1 LRAVAMSQ
9 PTMSPPPIDL
19 TASSLVA
26 VSRTALSALR
36 AALLRDAGPAA
47 ASYFQEAGYAGGA
60 AVFEAFRAWLRERGH
75 ETPDALGV
83 DEFAARASEFFH
95 DLGWGSL
102 RLGALRDTV
111 ATLDS
116 TDWSEAEVA
125 GGLDQPACHLSTGM
139 FADFFGRIADAP
151 LAVMEVECR
160 SAGDAR
166 CRFLLGSA
174 EVMER
179 LYESMAQGKAYGAA
193 VEAI

>member
-1 LRAVAMSQ
+1 MSQ
-9 PTMSPPPIDL
+9 ETIPHPIDL
-19 TASSLVA
+19 TASTLVA
-26 VSRTALSALR
+26 VSRAALSTLR
-36 AALLRDAGPAA
+36 ASLLRDAGPAA
-47 ASYFQEAGYAGGA
+47 AGYLQEAGYAGGA
-60 AVFEAFRAWLRERGH
+60 AVFDAFRTWLQERGH
-75 ETPDALGV
+75 GSPESLGV
-83 DEFAARASEFFH
+83 DEFAVRASEYFH
-95 DLGWGSL
+95 DLGWGSI
-102 RLGALRDTV
+102 RLGALRDAV

-116 TDWSEAEVA
+116 TDWGEADPT

-139 FADFFGRIADAP
+139 FADFFGRIADTP

-179 LYESMAQGKAYGAA
+179 LYESMSEGKGYEAA

>member
-1 LRAVAMSQ
+1 MSHETI
-9 PTMSPPPIDL
+9 PHPIDL
-19 TASSLVA
+19 TASTLVA
-26 VSRTALSALR
+26 VSRAALSALR
-36 AALLRDAGPAA
+36 ASLLRDAGPAA
-47 ASYFQEAGYAGGA
+47 AGYFQEAGYAGGA
-60 AVFEAFRAWLRERGH
+60 AVFDTFRTWLHERGH
-75 ETPDALGV
+75 ASPESLGV
-83 DEFAARASEFFH
+83 DEFAARASEYFH
-95 DLGWGSL
+95 DLGWGSI
-102 RLGALRDTV
+102 RLGALRDAV

-116 TDWSEAEVA
+116 TDWGEADPT

-139 FADFFGRIADAP
+139 FADFFGRIADTP

-179 LYESMAQGKAYGAA
+179 LYESMSEGKAYDAA

>member
-1 LRAVAMSQ
+1 MSQ
-9 PTMSPPPIDL
+9 ETIPHPIDL
-19 TASSLVA
+19 TASTLVA
-26 VSRTALSALR
+26 ISR
-36 AALLRDAGPAA
+36 AALSSLRASLIRDAGPAA
-47 ASYFQEAGYAGGA
+47 AGYFQEAGYAGGA
-60 AVFEAFRAWLRERGH
+60 AVFDAFRLWLRERGQG
-75 ETPDALGV
+75 EPDSLEV
-83 DEFAARASEFFH
+83 EEFAARASEYFQ

-102 RLGALRDTV
+102 RLGALRDAV

-116 TDWSEAEVA
+116 SDWNEAESG

-139 FADFFGRIADAP
+139 FADFFGRIADTP

-160 SAGDAR
+160 SAGDSR

-179 LYESMAQGKAYGAA
+179 LYEAMAEGKGYEAA

>member
-1 LRAVAMSQ
+1 MSHETI
-9 PTMSPPPIDL
+9 PHPIDL
-19 TASSLVA
+19 TASTLVA
-26 VSRTALSALR
+26 VSRAALSALR
-36 AALLRDAGPAA
+36 ASLLRDAGPAA
-47 ASYFQEAGYAGGA
+47 AGYFQEAGYAGGA
-60 AVFEAFRAWLRERGH
+60 AVFDAFRTWLQERGYGS
-75 ETPDALGV
+75 PDSLGV
-83 DEFAARASEFFH
+83 DEFAARASEYFH
-95 DLGWGSL
+95 DLGWGSI

-116 TDWSEAEVA
+116 TDWGEVDPA

-139 FADFFGRIADAP
+139 FADFFGRIADTP

-179 LYESMAQGKAYGAA
+179 LYEAMAEGKGYEAA
-193 VEAI
+193 VEGI

>member
-1 LRAVAMSQ
+1 MSQ
-9 PTMSPPPIDL
+9 ETISHPIDL
-19 TASSLVA
+19 TASTLVA
-26 VSRTALSALR
+26 VSRAAISALR
-36 AALLRDAGPAA
+36 NSLLRDAGPAA
-47 ASYFQEAGYAGGA
+47 AGYFQEAGYAGGA
-60 AVFEAFRAWLRERGH
+60 AVFDAFRMWLRERGH
-75 ETPDALGV
+75 AEPDSLGV
-83 DEFAARASEFFH
+83 EEFAARASEYFQ

-102 RLGALRDTV
+102 RLGALRETV

-116 TDWSEAEVA
+116 PDWGEVDPA

-139 FADFFGRIADAP
+139 FADFFGRIAATP

-160 SAGDAR
+160 SAGDSR

-179 LYESMAQGKAYGAA
+179 LYESMAEGKGYEAA

>member
-1 LRAVAMSQ
+1 MAQ
-9 PTMSPPPIDL
+9 ETITHPIDL
-19 TASSLVA
+19 TASSLIA
-26 VSRTALSALR
+26 VSRAAISALR
-36 AALLRDAGPAA
+36 TSLLRDAGPAA

-60 AVFEAFRAWLRERGH
+60 AVFDAFRGWLHERGYG
-75 ETPDALGV
+75 EPDALGV
-83 DEFAARASEFFH
+83 EEFAARASEYFH

-116 TDWSEAEVA
+116 TDWSEVDPA

-139 FADFFGRIADAP
+139 FADFFGRIADTP

-160 SAGDAR
+160 SAGDSR

-179 LYESMAQGKAYGAA
+179 LYASMAEGKGYEAA
-193 VEAI
+193 VEGI

>member
-1 LRAVAMSQ
+1 MSQ
-9 PTMSPPPIDL
+9 ETITHPIDL
-19 TASSLVA
+19 TGSSLIA
-26 VSRTALSALR
+26 VSRTAIFALR
-36 AALLRDAGPAA
+36 TSLLRDAGPAA

-60 AVFEAFRAWLRERGH
+60 VVFDAFRAWLHERGH
-75 ETPDALGV
+75 GEPDSLGV
-83 DEFAARASEFFH
+83 EEFAARASEYFH

-116 TDWSEAEVA
+116 SDWGEVDPA
-125 GGLDQPACHLSTGM
+125 GGLDQPACHISTGM
-139 FADFFGRIADAP
+139 FADFFGRIADTP

-160 SAGDAR
+160 SAGDSR

-179 LYESMAQGKAYGAA
+179 LYESMAQGKGYEAA
-193 VEAI
+193 VEGI

>member
-1 LRAVAMSQ
+1 MSQ
-9 PTMSPPPIDL
+9 DTIPHPIDL

-26 VSRTALSALR
+26 VSRAALSALR
-36 AALLRDAGPAA
+36 ASVLRDAGPAA
-47 ASYFQEAGYAGGA
+47 AAYFQEAGYAGGA
-60 AVFEAFRAWLRERGH
+60 AVFDTFRTWLQERGYGSA
-75 ETPDALGV
+75 DSLGV
-83 DEFAARASEFFH
+83 EEFAARASEFFH
-95 DLGWGSL
+95 DLGWGSI
-102 RLGALRDTV
+102 RLGALRDAV

-116 TDWSEAEVA
+116 TDWSEAEP
-125 GGLDQPACHLSTGM
+125 GSGLDQPGCHLSTGM
-139 FADFFGRIADAP
+139 FADFFGRIADTP

-179 LYESMAQGKAYGAA
+179 LYESMSEGKGYDAA

>member
-1 LRAVAMSQ
+1 MSQ
-9 PTMSPPPIDL
+9 ETMPHPIDL
-19 TASSLVA
+19 TSSALIA
-26 VSRTALSALR
+26 VSRAALAALR
-36 AALLRDAGPAA
+36 GSLLRDAGPAA
-47 ASYFQEAGYAGGA
+47 AAYFQEAGYAGD
-60 AVFEAFRAWLRERGH
+60 AFRTWLQERGH
-75 ETPDALGV
+75 GSPDSLGV
-83 DEFAARASEFFH
+83 EEFAALASEYFH
-95 DLGWGSL
+95 DLGWGSI

-116 TDWSEAEVA
+116 TDWGEADPA

-139 FADFFGRIADAP
+139 FADFFGRIADTP

-179 LYESMAQGKAYGAA
+179 LYESMSEGKGYEAA

>member
-1 LRAVAMSQ
+1 MSQ
-9 PTMSPPPIDL
+9 ETMSHSIDL
-19 TASSLVA
+19 TASTLVA
-26 VSRTALSALR
+26 VSRAALSALR
-36 AALLRDAGPAA
+36 ASLLRDAGPAA
-47 ASYFQEAGYAGGA
+47 AGYFQEAGYAGGA
-60 AVFEAFRAWLRERGH
+60 AVFDTFRTWLHERGH
-75 ETPDALGV
+75 ASPDSLGV
-83 DEFAARASEFFH
+83 EEFAARASEYFH
-95 DLGWGSL
+95 DLGWGSI

-116 TDWSEAEVA
+116 TDWGEADPD

-139 FADFFGRIADAP
+139 FADFFGRIADTP

-179 LYESMAQGKAYGAA
+179 LYESMSEGKAYEAA